1 MESFQELL
9 ERWMAGE
16 HLPGVRYA
24 LTDRV
29 EVAEGAHAGERGVI
43 AAAVDFAPEPVFVV
57 DLDAGTDVEVS
68 QSSVRPAD

>member
-1 MESFQELL
+1 MASFQELL

-16 HLPGVRYA
+16 LPPGVEYA

-43 AAAVDFAPEPVFVV
+43 VAAVAFAPEPWFVV
-57 DLDAGTDVEVS
+57 NLDAGTDIEVV
-68 QSSVRPAD
+68 QADLRPVG